1 MLPPSVSHLRDFFY
15 RLYHLAFLYMLIQF
29 TPIVIA
35 TPETPQTETEA
46 PVAATT
52 EAAAE
57 PAVADRKSI
66 F

>member
-1 MLPPSVSHLRDFFY
+1 
-15 RLYHLAFLYMLIQF
+15 MLIQF

-46 PVAATT
+46 PAAATT